1 MINNPIS
8 LIDGIYC
15 SFSYINNTIVVG
27 EPLEGYN
34 GLSDSNIGQTIS
46 YLLRSGNDWEMG
58 VGEIEKNNEKLQIKR
73 LQTTSSS
80 NNDSLVNFTNL
91 QNPTFCIIP
100 NQYNFHTGF
109 NNLVVK
115 NSDFTIDNIKATYYA
130 DTTNNDIVAFL
141 PPVSETQGLVIEIKL
156 VDSENILV
164 VYPQENETIEG
175 NPLLTLSKNKKYTRL
190 ISTGNEWIELLN
202 NETSSIVPLAVNGS
216 GLPGGSLF
224 SLQYNTAPGFDGL
237 PAYYIAPNLLLGGSG
252 INSAHT
258 ILPLSGVGDIVFNNT
273 KGSGNFI
280 VNGTSNKNM
289 FFDRDGRLGINI
301 PSGLRPAS
309 ALHINNNGCLDGI
322 RLDNKNNCHPA
333 TLTLYHRPATVPA
346 PNSTASIINLS
357 GKNSVNQQVN
367 YVQLKSKILNST
379 IGNTQGEFIVSV
391 ENAGQSTDA
400 MILNKDKFS
409 ISCQGNLLEISATGT
424 RIVGPLKLDNLNLDG
439 GIVVFNGLS
448 SDNSPV
454 VTRTPTPTIPLT
466 PTPTTTATQTF
477 TTPTPTPTETQA
489 TETPT
494 PTPTPTATLTI

>member
-1 MINNPIS
+1 
-8 LIDGIYC
+8 
-15 SFSYINNTIVVG
+15 
-27 EPLEGYN
+27 
-34 GLSDSNIGQTIS
+34 
-46 YLLRSGNDWEMG
+46 
-58 VGEIEKNNEKLQIKR
+58 
-73 LQTTSSS
+73 
-80 NNDSLVNFTNL
+80 
-91 QNPTFCIIP
+91 
-100 NQYNFHTGF
+100 
-109 NNLVVK
+109 
-115 NSDFTIDNIKATYYA
+115 
-130 DTTNNDIVAFL
+130 
-141 PPVSETQGLVIEIKL
+141 
-156 VDSENILV
+156 
-164 VYPQENETIEG
+164 
-175 NPLLTLSKNKKYTRL
+175 
-190 ISTGNEWIELLN
+190 
-202 NETSSIVPLAVNGS
+202 
-216 GLPGGSLF
+216 
-224 SLQYNTAPGFDGL
+224 
-237 PAYYIAPNLLLGGSG
+237 
-252 INSAHT
+252 
-258 ILPLSGVGDIVFNNT
+258 
-273 KGSGNFI
+273 
-280 VNGTSNKNM
+280 M